1 VPPFLQVNAGT
12 IDTGMLCE
20 MRTRALDESES
31 LVAIEGSKL
40 QERGR
45 EVFAN

>member
-1 VPPFLQVNAGT
+1 
-12 IDTGMLCE
+12 
-20 MRTRALDESES
+20 MRTGALDESEG
-31 LVAIEGSKL
+31 LVVIVGSKL

>member
-1 VPPFLQVNAGT
+1 M
-12 IDTGMLCE
+12 IDSVIRMP
-20 MRTRALDESES
+20 TRALDKSEG
-31 LVAIEGSKL
+31 LVVIVGSIL